1 MGTNA
6 HSRIS
11 ATVVNVLFAQSDP
24 NRKGGGKKLQ
34 YREPVPPSA
43 VKQGGERGERER
55 ERKASGNVRRAL
67 TVRGWGRAAAAG
79 EGKQQRKKGGKR
91 KKATKSC
98 RQLKRRRNTK
108 KRRTKGEGAEWKGSM
123 KRWREASIRRCR
135 AGARIQRFTHTHT
148 GTGTK
153 TKTGE
158 KRVPKENK
166 TSTQVE
172 RGQCN
177 SKKEKQKT

>member
-55 ERKASGNVRRAL
+55 EEGFGQREEGPHCAGLGSG
-67 TVRGWGRAAAAG
+67 
-79 EGKQQRKKGGKR
+79 GG
-91 KKATKSC
+91 
-98 RQLKRRRNTK
+98 
-108 KRRTKGEGAEWKGSM
+108 GG
-123 KRWREASIRRCR
+123 
-135 AGARIQRFTHTHT
+135 
-148 GTGTK
+148 
-153 TKTGE
+153 
-158 KRVPKENK
+158 
-166 TSTQVE
+166 
-172 RGQCN
+172 
-177 SKKEKQKT
+177 